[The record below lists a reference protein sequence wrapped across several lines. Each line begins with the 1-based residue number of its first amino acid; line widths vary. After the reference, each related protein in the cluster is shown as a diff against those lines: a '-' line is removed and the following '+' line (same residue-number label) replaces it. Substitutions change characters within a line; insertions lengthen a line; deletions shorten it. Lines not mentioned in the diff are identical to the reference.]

1 MKPAPIIG
9 APVSTLLGST
19 PLVTQNIYASRVIF
33 NLSHG
38 CSWLTAVGCGILTAA
53 GRFIAFAFVAFAFVA
68 FAFIAFVFIAFAFI
82 AFAFIVAGRE

>member
-9 APVSTLLGST
+9 ALVSTLLGST

-38 CSWLTAVGCGILTAA
+38 CAWFSSVGRGMPVAA
-53 GRFIAFAFVAFAFVA
+53 GRFIAFVCVAFAFVA
-68 FAFIAFVFIAFAFI
+68 FAFIAFAFI
-82 AFAFIVAGRE
+82 AFAFVAFASIV